1 MLLTAVFLQISKSA
15 LQQIMF
21 VTALKMDNLDCTK
34 IKCTFQKFHSLSTG
48 GAFSRVVSCP
58 DPRGKGV
65 WLQYDIL
72 PDPVTKPVWHVG

>member
-48 GAFSRVVSCP
+48 GAFSQVVLCP
-58 DPRGKGV
+58 DPTLMEKGSGYNTTSRPT
-65 WLQYDIL
+65 Q
-72 PDPVTKPVWHVG
+72 